1 MSARPK
7 QGPAVDRRLFALGL
21 LASAAIPALPPSS
34 AVAQSPAGIDVA
46 AAFGFVADGR
56 TDNYAAFRRWIAH
69 VNRVGGGSY
78 LFPAG
83 DYFVGSHIG
92 MPGVANAPIRGA
104 DGLHVSGYGAR
115 IRLNG
120 AFRRSAASTSGYAT
134 FTPFM
139 IERSRNVSIRG
150 FDIDGGVREMRRDPE
165 VDEAYAY
172 LIALHGC
179 EGVVLE
185 DLNLHHCQTDAVTL
199 WADGAG
205 PGRRAPICR
214 NIALRGV
221 KCVNNARG
229 GLSIIQANGIVCTH
243 CSFNHNGRGT
253 APYTPHAP
261 QFGVTVEPDYQT
273 PDVDGLTGNIEFRE
287 CEFLDNAT
295 GFSGVYTD
303 RAEGFFRVLDCTSS
317 NRHGNTYPIT
327 LCWPGAIIQGGVHD
341 GGTGTI
347 WLSWH
352 HQRGGDV
359 TVRDCE
365 IRTAGAY
372 GVFHAFP
379 GNIVRME
386 NVRIVGTHREAAATG
401 WVLSLQGDPGAGRR
415 NLLRNCDLFIPASR
429 KSAAHAYDYEV
440 SLHHTSSEGNRF
452 RTDLAPTGG
461 RHFCTEYGPRT
472 LARGDVYRG
481 RAPGPGDSFRPG
493 DSSAHDTRLPFNTG

>member
-1 MSARPK
+1 MN
-7 QGPAVDRRLFALGL
+7 RRIFALGL
-21 LASAAIPALPPSS
+21 LSTAAAPTFLLDSAA
-34 AVAQSPAGIDVA
+34 AQTPAGTDVV
-46 AAFGFVADGR
+46 AAFGFAPDGR
-56 TDNYAAFRRWIAH
+56 TDNYGAFRRWIAH
-69 VNRVGGGSY
+69 VNRVGGGNY

-83 DYFVGSHIG
+83 EYYVGRHIG
-92 MPGVANAPIRGA
+92 MPGIANAPIRGVN
-104 DGLHVSGYGAR
+104 GFHVYGYGAR
-115 IRLNG
+115 LRLNG
-120 AFRRSAASTSGYAT
+120 AFRRSARSSADNST

-139 IERSRNVSIRG
+139 IERSRNLSIRG

-165 VDEAYAY
+165 AAEVYAY

-179 EGVVLE
+179 DGVVLE
-185 DLNLHHCQTDAVTL
+185 DLHLHHCQTDAVTL
-199 WADGAG
+199 WAADAG

-214 NIALRGV
+214 NVALRGV

-229 GLSIIQANGIVCTH
+229 GLSIIQANGVACTQ
-243 CSFNHNGRGT
+243 CSFNENGSGT
-253 APYTPHAP
+253 GPYGGHAP
-261 QFGVTVEPDYQT
+261 QFGVTVEPDYQL

-303 RAEGFFRVLDCTSS
+303 RVEGFFRVLDCTSS
-317 NRHGNTYPIT
+317 NRFGNTYPIT

-352 HQRGGDV
+352 HQRGGAV

-379 GNIVRME
+379 GNVVRME
-386 NVRIVGTHREAAATG
+386 NVRIVGTHREAATTG

-415 NLLRNCDLFIPASR
+415 NLLRNCDIFIPGRR
-429 KSAAHAYDYEV
+429 KSAAHIYDYEV
-440 SLHHTSSEGNRF
+440 SLHHTSSERNRF
-452 RTDLAPTGG
+452 RTDLTPTGG
-461 RHFCTEYGPRT
+461 QHFCTEYGPRT
-472 LARGDVYRG
+472 VARGDLYRG
-481 RAPGPGDSFRPG
+481 RAPGPRDSFRPS
-493 DSSAHDTRLPFNTG
+493 DSSPHDTRLPFSTG

>member
-1 MSARPK
+1 MN
-7 QGPAVDRRLFALGL
+7 RRIFALGL
-21 LASAAIPALPPSS
+21 LSSAAAPAFLLDS
-34 AVAQSPAGIDVA
+34 AVAQAPAGTNVVT
-46 AAFGFVADGR
+46 AFGFVPNGR
-56 TDNYAAFRRWIAH
+56 TDNYGAFRRWIAH

-83 DYFVGSHIG
+83 EYYVGRHIG

-104 DGLHVSGYGAR
+104 DGFHVSGYGAR
-115 IRLNG
+115 LRLNG
-120 AFRRSAASTSGYAT
+120 AFRRSARSADNST

-139 IERSRNVSIRG
+139 IERSRDVAIRG

-165 VDEAYAY
+165 VTEVYAY

-179 EGVVLE
+179 DGVVLE
-185 DLNLHHCQTDAVTL
+185 DLHLHHCQTDAVTL
-199 WADGAG
+199 WAADAG

-214 NIALRGV
+214 NVALRGV

-229 GLSIIQANGIVCTH
+229 GLSIIQANGVACTQ
-243 CSFNHNGRGT
+243 CSFNENGSGT
-253 APYTPHAP
+253 GPYGGHAP
-261 QFGVTVEPDYQT
+261 QFGVTVEPDYQL

-303 RAEGFFRVLDCTSS
+303 RVEGFFRVLDCTSS
-317 NRHGNTYPIT
+317 NRFGNTYPIT

-352 HQRGGDV
+352 HQRGGAV

-379 GNIVRME
+379 GNVVRME
-386 NVRIVGTHREAAATG
+386 NVRIVGTHREAATTG

-415 NLLRNCDLFIPASR
+415 NLLRNCDIFIPGRR
-429 KSAAHAYDYEV
+429 KSAAHIYDYEV

-452 RTDLAPTGG
+452 RTDLTPTGG
-461 RHFCTEYGPRT
+461 QHFCTEYGPRT
-472 LARGDVYRG
+472 VARGDLYRG
-481 RAPGPGDSFRPG
+481 RAPGPRDSFRPS
-493 DSSAHDTRLPFNTG
+493 DSSPHDTRLPFSTG